1 MAFQSQQA
9 EEVASVAQSVQ
20 NLSAPAQVAAVN
32 AVIGPPDAPTT
43 KIVWIILVGGLVAVL
58 LLALGGLIYL
68 LSEELGNTD
77 TLLTVFTSVLTGLV
91 GLFAPS
97 PVNGGNG

>member
-1 MAFQSQQA
+1 MASESQQV

-20 NLSAPAQVAAVN
+20 NLSPPAQVAAVN
-32 AVIGPPDAPTT
+32 AVIGAPDASTT
-43 KIVWIILVGGLVAVL
+43 KIVWIILVGGLVSL
-58 LLALGGLIYL
+58 LLVALGGLIYL

-97 PVNGGNG
+97 PVKGANG